1 MIFAERS
8 GRIILWQNNSF
19 RTGFGNYCLS
29 LRLLLSS
36 LKPRCA
42 SATKISCRMAV
53 LFCLLSPATAAEDQ
67 AALLEKLEGSFSSI
81 QTVQARLRQE
91 KKLKIFN
98 RTIVMEGRLALEHP
112 GKLAWRIDSP
122 IRYALVLDGDQ
133 AFQWDEDS
141 NKVQKMKTHGDPIF
155 EEVIGQ
161 IEKWFS
167 GDFVSLLKEY
177 DLTVKSSEPPVL
189 EFVPKTEGMVGRI
202 IRRLTIS
209 IRADLRYVEQ
219 ISIEDVSGDQTIIS
233 FLDTRLNDPV
243 PVSEWEVLPDG

>member
-1 MIFAERS
+1 MIFTERS
-8 GRIILWQNNSF
+8 GRIILWQNTF
-19 RTGFGNYCLS
+19 RRPSGNNY
-29 LRLLLSS
+29 
-36 LKPRCA
+36 
-42 SATKISCRMAV
+42 SATK
-53 LFCLLSPATAAEDQ
+53 LFCLMLFLSCPPSPVVAAEDQ
-67 AALLEKLEGSFSSI
+67 VALLEKLEDSFSSI

-122 IRYALVLDGDQ
+122 IRYALVIDGDQ
-133 AFQWDEDS
+133 ALQWDEDG

-167 GDFVSLLKEY
+167 GEFISLLKEY

-189 EFVPKTEGMVGRI
+189 EFVPKAEGMVGRV

-209 IRADLRYVEQ
+209 VRADLRYVEQ
-219 ISIEDVSGDQTIIS
+219 ITIEDVSGDQTIIS

-243 PVSEWEVLPDG
+243 PASEWEVFPDG